1 MPFFMKKNNGL
12 AMLLTGLVLFSACQT
27 EDGKTPQDEEKKP
40 KIEKINLSSDFVV
53 DHLYSPSENKVG
65 SWVSM
70 TFDGKGRMIVSDQYG
85 SLYRLTIPGI
95 GESDTLTME
104 PERLALPG
112 DEWENDST
120 QTKIGMGYAQG
131 LLWAH
136 NSLYVMVNHW
146 GDDKF
151 NRGSGLYRLQD
162 KDNDD
167 QFEEVTLLKAF
178 AGNGEHGPHSVV
190 LGPDSTS
197 IYIVAGNHTDVP
209 ADFDRYRLPTNWD
222 EDNALQ
228 TILDPQGHATDRRAP
243 GGWVAKTDSVGSDW
257 ELVSAGFRN
266 AYDIAFNADGELFAY
281 DSDMEW
287 DFGMPWYRPTR
298 MMHVTSGSEF
308 GWRTGNGKWP
318 TYYPDNLPALV
329 NVGQGSPTNLLYA
342 GNARFP
348 EKYRN
353 SLLAFDWSFGIVYSV
368 QLERDGA
375 TYRAKTEEFLSGA
388 PLPLTDGEIGPDGAL
403 YFLTGG
409 RRLDSDLYRVYHK
422 DHEKLDP
429 SAARRGDGSIT
440 PEMALRRELE
450 AYHVAAPD
458 ASIVEKVWPYLNH
471 NDRHVRYAASIALAH
486 QPVGLW
492 VRRAFG
498 ETNVRTVANVMTVL
512 AKQGHKELNSAIL
525 RKLMTIDID
534 KISRGNQIAVLRAIE
549 VTLFRLGETDETTR
563 TRLVAYLDG
572 IYPATDNALNR
583 ELSKILVAAKA
594 PSVVSKTLDILADA
608 KDDETV
614 IEETFVSSS
623 DLIWRNP
630 QYGLDIAS
638 TLAKTPPAQ
647 QIYFA
652 TALSKAEEG
661 WTPELRER
669 YFTWFHDAFGYKG
682 GNSYVGFVD
691 RARKLALE
699 KVPEDRRDHYNTI
712 SGDSLLNQ
720 SGRALADLVDP
731 PKGPGR
737 AWKIDDALKVI
748 EADEGERDFARG
760 KSLFAAVRCGS
771 CHVMQGEGGAAGP
784 DLTQLGTRFSV
795 RDMLAA
801 IIDPNEVISDQYEA
815 KIFHLR
821 DGTSA
826 LGRLISENQDSYSI
840 SQNPYDPHNLREIPK
855 SEVTE
860 IGRSKVS
867 IMPPGSLNMLNED
880 ELKDLIAYLMAG
892 GNEASPVY
900 AKK

>member
-12 AMLLTGLVLFSACQT
+12 AMLLAGLALISACQSQ
-27 EDGKTPQDEEKKP
+27 DDKAADEEKKP
-40 KIEKINLSSDFVV
+40 KIEKVNLPPDFVA
-53 DHLYSPSENKVG
+53 DHLYSPSENKLG

-70 TFDGKGRMIVSDQYG
+70 AFDGKGRMIVSDQYG
-85 SLYRLTIPGI
+85 GLYRLTIPAI
-95 GESDTLTME
+95 GEADTLTTE

-136 NSLYVMVNHW
+136 NSLYVVVNHW
-146 GDDKF
+146 GDDKLEHS
-151 NRGSGLYRLQD
+151 SGLYRLQD

-167 QFEEVTLLKAF
+167 QFDEITLLRSF

-209 ADFDRYRLPTNWD
+209 TDFNRYRLPTNWD
-222 EDNALQ
+222 EDNVLQ
-228 TILDPQGHATDRRAP
+228 PILDPQGHATDRKAP
-243 GGWVAKTDSVGSDW
+243 GGWVAKTDSVGAEW

-266 AYDIAFNADGELFAY
+266 AYDIAFNADGELFSY

-318 TYYPDNLPALV
+318 TYYPDNLPALL
-329 NVGQGSPTNLLYA
+329 NVGQGSPTNLVYA
-342 GNARFP
+342 GNTRFP

-368 QLERDGA
+368 QLERNGA
-375 TYRAKTEEFLSGA
+375 TYEARAEEFLSGA

-422 DHEKLDP
+422 DHEDLGGGA
-429 SAARRGDGSIT
+429 SRNTGSIT

-450 AYHVAAPD
+450 TYHGSEAD
-458 ASIVEKVWPYLNH
+458 AGIVEKVWPYLNH

-492 VRRAFG
+492 VRRAF
-498 ETNVRTVANVMTVL
+498 EDTNVRTVANAMTVL
-512 AKQGHKELNSAIL
+512 AKHGHTELNSAML

-534 KISRGNQIAVLRAIE
+534 NISRDNKIAVLRAVE
-549 VTLFRLGETDETTR
+549 LVLYRLGETDETTR
-563 TRLVAYLDG
+563 SRLIAYLDG
-572 IYPATDNALNR
+572 AYPAADNALNR
-583 ELSKILVAAKA
+583 ELSKILVQLNA
-594 PSVVSKTLDILADA
+594 PSVVDKTLDLLANA
-608 KDDETV
+608 KDDATV
-614 IEETFVSSS
+614 VDETFVSSS

-647 QIYFA
+647 QIYYA
-652 TALSKAEEG
+652 TALSKVDAG
-661 WTPELRER
+661 WTPELWDR
-669 YFTWFHDAFGYKG
+669 YFTWFHDAFSFKG

-691 RARKLALE
+691 RARKAALE
-699 KVPEDRRDHYNTI
+699 KVPEDRREHFSTI

-720 SGRALADLVDP
+720 SGRALANLVDP

-748 EADEGERDFARG
+748 EEDEGERDFARG
-760 KSLFAAVRCGS
+760 QSLFAAIRCGS

-795 RDMLAA
+795 RDMLAS

-815 KIFHLR
+815 KIFHLN

-826 LGRLISENQDSYSI
+826 LGRLISENADSYSI

-855 SEVTE
+855 SEVKE

-867 IMPPGSLNMLNED
+867 IMPPGSLNTLNPD

-892 GNEASPVY
+892 GNEANPVY